1 MESNDSDDIG
11 QHIDR
16 SYESMNMTFETAE
29 ELIEYAKKEEW
40 GQDVIESALRTRFP
54 NYETPATLNGGNIS
68 SAVVQNPAKREEL
81 FNKYLEHL
89 KSQNWGS
96 STIKNIKINVEETYL
111 RMQTKNPLIS
121 KEKRAG
127 YGLVV
132 GRIQSGKTA
141 HMLGLSFRA
150 IDTTL
155 SHTKYPYDTVII
167 LSGLLEDLRKQ
178 TFQRLTNTGIDN
190 VKFLPEKNDFSDNND
205 AVKKELDDSLEDD
218 EPIILVIKKN
228 HIVVEALIDYFA
240 DDELVNQLKE
250 RRVLIIDDECDHAS
264 IDSTHT
270 ETQEKA
276 EKEITATNRAVRGLI
291 KSLNS
296 SKPIT
301 WYIGYTATPY
311 SNLLLDPEPEYI
323 ASDDYGPSLFPRDMI
338 HCLPKPTGHSDNE
351 YFFSKKGDFHII
363 KFESPEF
370 DSGVEREHLRKLINL
385 HVLTKLIR
393 EQTLIEKPRDEEEEN
408 IDIKKMKHSTMIHTE
423 VETEQ
428 HSRIAKIVS
437 ELKDELSETND
448 DALFTQL
455 DVLVDK
461 YYPQFKSQYDERKQS
476 IEASKYM
483 YLRRYYS
490 KIDIV
495 KLNAEKDEE
504 DEEYRYPQA
513 LNYQAGVGFSHIVIG
528 GQKLARGL
536 TIEDLVLVWFDRTPK
551 TPNYDTLLQMA
562 RWCGYRGTFLP
573 LVRIFMGEDTIL
585 NFSLIA
591 EVERRLRADLLKFT
605 KDTDPLKEVQWIR
618 EYKGM
623 RISARASPNA
633 TPNENSSAK
642 KLLDPEFHISNLHV
656 RTHKPELKTIQFGIY
671 TKFETLHDDFE
682 DEFSTSTLDDR
693 FTFARIPWKEIE
705 PLIKFYL
712 EKYQK
717 SHKSKKFLKNLL
729 VEIGSSDLLSD
740 EWNVGLFQPKEG
752 DIQDQF
758 TLSELGFKTPE
769 ENLIKIP
776 KQASKIDYKPGQ
788 TSRELPLVC
797 VYLENPSQTQSG
809 IPIYDNNG
817 EPIVML
823 SFYLPEK
830 ALGKTFEEW
839 ARPGAPDKNE
849 SAEEEE

>member
-81 FNKYLEHL
+81 FNKFLEHL

-270 ETQEKA
+270 ETEEKA
-276 EKEITATNRAVRGLI
+276 NQSEITATNRAVRGLI
-291 KSLNS
+291 KSLTI

-351 YFFSKKGDFHII
+351 YFFSERGDFHIVT
-363 KFESPEF
+363 FESPDF
-370 DSGVEREHLRKLINL
+370 GSAVERSYLRKLINL

-393 EQTLIEKPRDEEEEN
+393 EQTLIEKPRDEEEN

-428 HSRIAKIVS
+428 HSRIATIVS

-455 DVLVDK
+455 DVLIDK
-461 YYPQFKSQYDERKQS
+461 YYPQFKSQYDVRKQS
-476 IEASKYM
+476 IEASKYI
-483 YLRRYYS
+483 YLRPYYS
-490 KIDIV
+490 EINII

-562 RWCGYRGTFLP
+562 RWCGYRGAFLS
-573 LVRIFMGEDTIL
+573 LIRIFMGEDTIL

-633 TPNENSSAK
+633 TKNKNASAENF
-642 KLLDPEFHISNLHV
+642 LDPEFHISNLHV
-656 RTHKPELKTIQFGIY
+656 RDDKSELARIQFEIY
-671 TKFETLHDDFE
+671 SKFENLYDEFEDDF
-682 DEFSTSTLDDR
+682 FPPSLDDR
-693 FTFARIPWKEIE
+693 FTLASISWKEIE
-705 PLIKFYL
+705 PLIRLYL

-717 SHKSKKFLKNLL
+717 SHKSKKFLKKLL
-729 VEIGSSDLLSD
+729 IEIQSSDLLSE

-752 DIQDQF
+752 TTQDEF
-758 TLSELGFKTPE
+758 TLSELGFKTPK

-776 KQASKIDYKPGQ
+776 KHASKIDYNPGQ
-788 TSRELPLVC
+788 TSRELPLMC
-797 VYLENPSQTQSG
+797 IYLENPNQTQSG
-809 IPIYDNNG
+809 IPIYDNNDQ
-817 EPIVML
+817 PIVML

-830 ALGKTFEEW
+830 ALSPVFIEW
-839 ARPGAPDKNE
+839 SRPGAPDKNE